1 MSLTNYYDIALFGK
15 AETNLKTYGNKYIF
29 HTYPPFSFETYYQE
43 LQNVYLT
50 GSSESELVLIE
61 YRTRVLTN
69 LVTGNT
75 SNIFVSGASVNCG
88 NNIVTFTNTSGGT
101 FDVDLSCLLTNSTF
115 TGGTVSGFT
124 TFLNGISSSTISA
137 DTYYGDASN
146 LTGIVLQKTGITVSS
161 MSWSLIGSF
170 YEYEIMDN
178 DITEDFVVD
187 VIPNNSDY
195 TSVIDS
201 LILPQTISFSGK
213 VKIFAINQPLV
224 DIGVTVNIF
233 K

>member
-29 HTYPPFSFETYYQE
+29 HTYPPFNFETYYQE

-75 SNIFVSGASVNCG
+75 LNIFVSGASVNCG

-124 TFLNGISSSTISA
+124 TFLN
-137 DTYYGDASN
+137 
-146 LTGIVLQKTGITVSS
+146 
-161 MSWSLIGSF
+161 
-170 YEYEIMDN
+170 
-178 DITEDFVVD
+178 
-187 VIPNNSDY
+187 
-195 TSVIDS
+195 
-201 LILPQTISFSGK
+201 
-213 VKIFAINQPLV
+213 
-224 DIGVTVNIF
+224 
-233 K
+233 